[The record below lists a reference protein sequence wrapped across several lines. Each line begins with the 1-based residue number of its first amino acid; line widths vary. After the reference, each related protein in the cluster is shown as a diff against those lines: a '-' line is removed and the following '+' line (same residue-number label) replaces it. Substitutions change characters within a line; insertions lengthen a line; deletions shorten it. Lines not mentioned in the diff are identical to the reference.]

1 LVTRSDRAAER
12 QQLEV
17 DMAVALVL
25 PALGVDPLLDVA
37 LAADR
42 FHCAADELLG
52 RQGGEE
58 GDRVVVHLTPEVGIE
73 VTEDA
78 DHLGLP
84 CPQEIARQLIQPR
97 GKRGG
102 RRIHHSS
109 SKAWA
114 GRSAHDSGRSLAVG
128 TSQASGSPPGGW

>member
-84 CPQEIARQLIQPR
+84 RPPQVARQLMQAC
-97 GKRGG
+97 GKGAGQRL
-102 RRIHHSS
+102 HHRS
-109 SKAWA
+109 SKPWA
-114 GRSAHDSGRSLAVG
+114 GPAAHGSGRSLAR
-128 TSQASGSPPGGW
+128 AR